1 MILQRCL
8 AGYSPWGHKES
19 DMTEWLSAHTHP
31 SYSLLVASPLSL
43 DVGYLFYFYFFS
55 GVSQHPPVDV
65 CSAARCD
72 FGVLAG
78 EDENTSFYS
87 TTLISSIT
95 VPLSIWKPWNFDSTT
110 FKTLPKSFH
119 SIQL

>member
-31 SYSLLVASPLSL
+31 SYCLLASPLSL
-43 DVGYLFYFYFFS
+43 DVGYIYIFFS
-55 GVSQHPPVDV
+55 DVFQHPPVDV

-72 FGVLAG
+72 FGVLAR
-78 EDENTSFYS
+78 EDEHMSFYS